1 MLFVW
6 ESNGQ
11 RDYIEVKLND
21 TLIAG
26 KEYKIGF
33 WASVPNGASYQVD
46 RLGAYISKDSLLS
59 PLPFNFNVIPQIQ
72 TQQGVLM
79 VDTLN
84 WFEIKGNYIAQGG
97 EQFITIGN
105 FYDNANTMVDSIFG
119 IQPNFFAGYFFIDDV
134 YVVIDTALVIDENA
148 NANCDLEVIAINQNV
163 ILLKSDCQL
172 NNVTIYNLSG
182 QVVFN
187 SKFPLKTN
195 KISIPLNIPNGL
207 YLVKSGNKMNV
218 TKVSKL
224 FINH

>member
-1 MLFVW
+1 M
-6 ESNGQ
+6 
-11 RDYIEVKLND
+11 ND

-26 KEYKIGF
+26 KEYKIVF
-33 WASVPNGASYQVD
+33 WSSVPNGASYQVD

-172 NNVTIYNLSG
+172 NNVTIYNLWTSSFQQ
-182 QVVFN
+182 QVSIENKQNINSIKYPKWTVFGKIGKQN
-187 SKFPLKTN
+187 ECN
-195 KISIPLNIPNGL
+195 KSI
-207 YLVKSGNKMNV
+207 
-218 TKVSKL
+218 
-224 FINH
+224 